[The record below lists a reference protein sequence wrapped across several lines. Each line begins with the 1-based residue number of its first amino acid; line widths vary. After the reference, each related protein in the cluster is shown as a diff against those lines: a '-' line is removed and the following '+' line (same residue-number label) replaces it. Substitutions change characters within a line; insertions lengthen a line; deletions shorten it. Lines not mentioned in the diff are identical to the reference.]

1 MAQSNILLIKETPT
15 TIDIRARV
23 GEIYKENNIQLSVM
37 LGYYWEN
44 DLPVV
49 ENLLEL
55 FETVIKRT
63 INEVLPHENLLIRYE
78 LLTDDTIEK
87 ATQFEIVLKEVKADQ
102 TNFEIDG
109 KIISLKGINQE
120 TNKKGI
126 IDSHL
131 KYQETIK
138 KEIKTEKKIS
148 FKEFA
153 RQQNQK

>member
-1 MAQSNILLIKETPT
+1 MTHSNILVIKETPT

-44 DLPVV
+44 DLPVI

-63 INEVLPHENLLIRYE
+63 INEVLPHENLLIRYD

-87 ATQFEIVLKEVKADQ
+87 ATQFEIVLKEVKADR

-120 TNKKGI
+120 TNKKGV

-138 KEIKTEKKIS
+138 KEIKTEKNIS